1 MSLYEVL
8 NLLLEAIRIV
18 IDIIQHLLR
27 RRKNDNE

>member
-8 NLLLEAIRIV
+8 NLLLEAIKIV

-27 RRKNDNE
+27 RPKNDNE